1 MTLKT
6 THINYSKLKKAINT
20 HCLEIVG
27 NRLSTIEKNLDSL
40 MDAKHNE
47 TKSSAGD
54 KYETGRAMIQNEEE
68 LYKRQR
74 AETSKI
80 LDQLLRIDP
89 DKACNHIE
97 PGALV
102 VLPSGYFYVG
112 AGMGKLTVQ
121 EKDFFAISLSSPI
134 GQALKNK
141 KEGEVINFQEREI
154 MILKIY

>member
-1 MTLKT
+1 MST
-6 THINYSKLKKAINT
+6 INYAEFKKAYNT
-20 HCLEIVG
+20 HCLETVG
-27 NRLSTIEKNLDSL
+27 ERLNTIEKNLDSL
-40 MDAKHNE
+40 MDAKRNE

-89 DKACNHIE
+89 DKVCSYVE

-102 VLPSGYFYVG
+102 MLPTGLFYVG
-112 AGMGKLTVQ
+112 AGMGKLVIN
-121 EKDFFAISLSSPI
+121 EIDCFAISLSSPI
-134 GQALKNK
+134 GQALKGRK
-141 KEGEVINFQEREI
+141 AGETIRFQKQDVV
-154 MILKIY
+154 ILKVH

>member
-1 MTLKT
+1 
-6 THINYSKLKKAINT
+6 
-20 HCLEIVG
+20 
-27 NRLSTIEKNLDSL
+27 
-40 MDAKHNE
+40 MDAKRNE

-89 DKACNHIE
+89 DKECHQIE

-141 KEGEVINFQEREI
+141 KEGEIINFQEREV
-154 MILKIY
+154 MILKVY

>member
-1 MTLKT
+1 MSR
-6 THINYSKLKKAINT
+6 INYPELKKTINT
-20 HCLEIVG
+20 HCLETVG
-27 NRLSTIEKNLDSL
+27 DRLTTIENNLDSL
-40 MDAKHNE
+40 MDAKRNE

-89 DKACNHIE
+89 DKECHQVE

-102 VLPSGYFYVG
+102 LLPSGLFYVA
-112 AGMGKLTVQ
+112 AGMGKLSVN
-121 EKDFFAISLSSPI
+121 DIDCFAISLSSPI
-134 GQALKNK
+134 GQALKGRK
-141 KEGEVINFQEREI
+141 TGEVIRFQDQDV
-154 MILKIY
+154 MILNVY

>member
-1 MTLKT
+1 M
-6 THINYSKLKKAINT
+6 
-20 HCLEIVG
+20 
-27 NRLSTIEKNLDSL
+27 STIEKNLDSL
-40 MDAKHNE
+40 MDAKRNE

-89 DKACNHIE
+89 DKECHHIE

-102 VLPSGYFYVG
+102 ILSSGYFYVG

-121 EKDFFAISLSSPI
+121 KKDFFAISLSSPI

-141 KEGEVINFQEREI
+141 KEGEIIIFQEREV
-154 MILKIY
+154 MILKVY